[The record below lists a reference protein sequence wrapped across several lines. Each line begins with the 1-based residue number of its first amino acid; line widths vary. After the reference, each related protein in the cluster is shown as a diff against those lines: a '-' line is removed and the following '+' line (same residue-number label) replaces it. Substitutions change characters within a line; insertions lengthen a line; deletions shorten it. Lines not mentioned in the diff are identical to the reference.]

1 MRQRT
6 LGAICL
12 EDKHYFM
19 SLTSGGQII
28 RHRWTPLP
36 MPEEAIARVSE
47 IGRRQG
53 MPSTL
58 AFSNRHGA
66 EIMDQVTDVVEDP
79 HPDISDD
86 NSTYSYHSSASESRD
101 DISFA
106 ASDYHDDTPALTA
119 DPAIDAN
126 APPPFPAATGVTD
139 IGQDLPN
146 ADDMSDESSGVDDDN
161 ESSGV
166 DDVPDDLEKVVS
178 GKQTFSCLEVGVK
191 IDKGIEI
198 RRVKI
203 HLLEFKSG
211 MRRHDGFFSFHS
223 IFLGKFNAVW

>member
-12 EDKHYFM
+12 GPTGNSQGGHCFM
-19 SLTSGGQII
+19 SLTSGERII

-36 MPEEAIARVSE
+36 MPEEAIAWVSQ
-47 IGRRQG
+47 IGRQQG

-86 NSTYSYHSSASESRD
+86 DSTYSYHSSASESRD
-101 DISFA
+101 DISYA
-106 ASDYHDDTPALTA
+106 ASNYHDDTPALTA
-119 DPAIDAN
+119 DPAINVN

-139 IGQDLPN
+139 IGLGQDLPT
-146 ADDMSDESSGVDDDN
+146 ADDMSDESSEVDDDN

-166 DDVPDDLEKVVS
+166 DDASDERSGVNENDEMDLDDDKSTGLDRNVNLDEVEDTNAESTDEDIPD
-178 GKQTFSCLEVGVK
+178 
-191 IDKGIEI
+191 
-198 RRVKI
+198 
-203 HLLEFKSG
+203 
-211 MRRHDGFFSFHS
+211 
-223 IFLGKFNAVW
+223 